1 MLTGSEN
8 IGIGGQVMNTNT
20 AGDGNIGIGRQ
31 ALYVASGGSFN
42 IAIGSYTSNALGGT
56 YSYNTSVGYNSTR
69 LLASGQYNTAFGYQ
83 ALYHSTTDDYNIA
96 IGANAG
102 NSKIGSQN
110 IYIQNNQMDYI
121 GANSSS
127 GIRNIVMGY
136 RADLIGTP
144 ASYNVIAGSLL
155 FYSGNYNVHIGNHSQ
170 PYNNYGN
177 QNTVLG
183 QDAFMNYNSVGAATP
198 MEYNTFIGV
207 GVGTR
212 CWLSTSNVVVGMG
225 IAGASFGPATWMSGV
240 RNIGLGAPYVA
251 QIATGNW
258 SGLTGNDNIE
268 FITNASSGIMHYN
281 DETATTRHIKSN
293 KLNIQRTIV
302 GDTST
307 KRVFIG
313 NANSYTNLSPDATLE
328 IIPLNTTDKVLLIQG
343 IASQAG
349 NYLEVQN
356 ASSVALASIDSLGQI
371 SGIALNVASGITL
384 PSGIPAVTTSKLYAS
399 GTTLYFNGS
408 TVGGGAGGN
417 PNSYVSGVGV
427 VGWVPY
433 FNTTSGIAISSG
445 QSIYMGSI
453 TSANSSSKA
462 LVAKSVV
469 SQSVNIFEIQDYLNN
484 PLLVVDSVGKIGIGT
499 GTIASSNFD
508 MVVSA
513 DVKCMTVRGPQFQT
527 KNFLEFRN
535 YSDAPVFSVSS
546 AGSISGAIAPT
557 IITATGGLTLN
568 DTHHGYIIEQTGII
582 SSGTFTIGSPTIP
595 GWNCM
600 LVNIGSGV
608 IVASGSNTMRS
619 PGGLNRSRTQYS
631 SISIYRRNDGSFILG
646 GDLA

>member
-1 MLTGSEN
+1 LNVVDSAGKVGIITVTPTGTLDVTSVSTSTRGLVLRAPSGQTAAVFEYIDYNNLSLISTDSYGRINQRIRVNNATSFNTAFGYNAFNTPYIDSLYNGNGGANVAIGYASMQNISGVSYGNIGIGYQTLQNTKANYNVAIGYNVLQSMLTGSEN

-42 IAIGSYTSNALGGT
+42 IAIGSYASNALGGT

-155 FYSGNYNVHIGNHSQ
+155 FYSGNYNVHIGNHTQ
-170 PYNNYGN
+170 PYSNFGD

-183 QDAFMNYNSVGAATP
+183 HDAFMNYNNIGAATP
-198 MEYNTFIGV
+198 MQYNTFIGG

-212 CWLSTSNVVVGMG
+212 NYVSTQNVVVGMQ
-225 IAGASFGPATWMSGV
+225 IPSATNAFGPATWVSGI
-240 RNIGLGAPYVA
+240 RNIGVGAPYVA
-251 QIATGNW
+251 QTATGNW
-258 SGLTGNDNIE
+258 SGLTGNDNVE
-268 FITNASSGIMHYN
+268 FITNFSNGIIWYS
-281 DETATTRHIKSN
+281 DETTTTRHIKSN

-313 NANSYTNLSPDATLE
+313 NANSYTNLSPDATLQ
-328 IIPLNTTDKVLLIQG
+328 ITPLNASDKILLVKG
-343 IASQAG
+343 
-349 NYLEVQN
+349 
-356 ASSVALASIDSLGQI
+356 
-371 SGIALNVASGITL
+371 
-384 PSGIPAVTTSKLYAS
+384 
-399 GTTLYFNGS
+399 
-408 TVGGGAGGN
+408 
-417 PNSYVSGVGV
+417 
-427 VGWVPY
+427 
-433 FNTTSGIAISSG
+433 
-445 QSIYMGSI
+445 
-453 TSANSSSKA
+453 
-462 LVAKSVV
+462 VV
-469 SQSVNIFEIQDYLNN
+469 SQSANYFEIQNSAGT
-484 PLLVVDSVGKIGIGT
+484 PLLAITPS
-499 GTIASSNFD
+499 
-508 MVVSA
+508 
-513 DVKCMTVRGPQFQT
+513 
-527 KNFLEFRN
+527 
-535 YSDAPVFSVSS
+535 
-546 AGSISGAIAPT
+546 GSISGAISPT
-557 IITATGGLTLN
+557 LLTSTGNLTLT
-568 DTHHGYIIEQTGII
+568 DVHHGYIIEQTGV
-582 SSGTFTIGSPTIP
+582 SASGTFTLGTITIP
-595 GWNCM
+595 TWNCSI
-600 LVNIGSGV
+600 VNIGSGV

-619 PGGLNRSRTQYS
+619 PGGLNKSRTQYS
-631 SISIYRRNDGSFILG
+631 SISIYRRGDGSFILG